1 MIGQMFGNLSP
12 AQRKVLDT
20 VWRHGP
26 IPRHEIAR
34 MTGLT
39 GASITRLTRDLGD
52 LGLIVDSVS
61 RDGAR
66 GQPARPVSLA
76 NTGAFALG
84 VNFSHSFVDIGLINL
99 LGETV
104 AHERVALPEP
114 DPKEIA
120 RIACAGLERLRLR
133 ARVPF
138 KRIVGVGFSVPGDFR
153 SDGHFHAHAYF
164 PLLAG
169 QDLRA
174 LFAEAMPIPVIVE
187 NDAASAALGERIHG
201 IGIELDTFMLIHIGH
216 GVGGGLILDGR
227 LFRGAHDNAGMI
239 GVNFPMNQPRPSGQD
254 LFAMLADAGIDAAD
268 FDALEM
274 IDPAHPAVQ
283 DWLNRAGSQLADVLC
298 PIIRV
303 IDPQAVILG
312 GRLPP
317 RLQAALFDA
326 FPLADRLSNDL
337 AGGTYLPGP
346 RVLNSAMGMHAGV
359 IGAAAI
365 CFFKAFFNHR

>member
-1 MIGQMFGNLSP
+1 MTAHMFGTLTP
-12 AQRKVLDT
+12 AQRKVLET
-20 VWRHGP
+20 VWRMGP
-26 IPRHEIAR
+26 IARHEIAGV
-34 MTGLT
+34 TGLT

-52 LGLIVDSVS
+52 LGLIVESVA

-76 NTGAFALG
+76 PAGAFALG
-84 VNFSHSFVDIGLINL
+84 VNFSHSFVDIGLINMR
-99 LGETV
+99 GETV
-104 AHERVALPEP
+104 AHERATLPEP
-114 DPKEIA
+114 DPLAIA
-120 RIACAGLERLRLR
+120 SIACDALERLRMR
-133 ARVPF
+133 ARVPL

-153 SDGHFHAHAYF
+153 ADGRFHAHAYF
-164 PLLAG
+164 PLLAEK
-169 QDLRA
+169 DLRA
-174 LFAEAMPIPVIVE
+174 LFAAALPVPVIVE

-201 IGIELDTFMLIHIGH
+201 AGIAIDTFMLIHIGH
-216 GVGGGLILDGR
+216 GVGGGLVLDGK

-239 GVNFPMNQPRPSGQD
+239 GVNFPLDQPRPSGQD
-254 LFAMLADAGIDAAD
+254 LFAVLAAAGIAAGD
-268 FDALEM
+268 FDALET
-274 IDPAHPAVQ
+274 IDLAHPAVQ
-283 DWLNRAGSQLADVLC
+283 NWVARAGGQLADALW

-326 FPLADRLSNDL
+326 MPLGNRLGSDL
-337 AGGTYLPGP
+337 AGGTLLPGP

-365 CFFKAFFNHR
+365 CFSEAFFNHR